1 MLYQLL
7 YSLHTQFSFFNVFRY
22 ITLRTIYATL
32 TALVIT
38 FFLGPVVIRLLTRH
52 QIGQYIRE
60 EGPQS
65 HLTKKGTPTMGGI
78 LILFAVTVGHPVL
91 GGPDQPVYLAGP
103 FGHAGFRS
111 YRFHR

>member
-38 FFLGPVVIRLLTRH
+38 FLLGPVRDPPADPIIRSASISEKTDPSPISAKR
-52 QIGQYIRE
+52 
-60 EGPQS
+60 GPPPWAAS
-65 HLTKKGTPTMGGI
+65 
-78 LILFAVTVGHPVL
+78 
-91 GGPDQPVYLAGP
+91 
-103 FGHAGFRS
+103 
-111 YRFHR
+111 